1 MTNYVLY
8 LLILKNDTIKPKMT
22 QYSKDDVK
30 KKKRYIIGITV
41 QGFVFILNLIWSLH
55 EGVAAGTYTNI
66 LIQCS

>member
-8 LLILKNDTIKPKMT
+8 LLLKNDTIKPKMT
-22 QYSKDDVK
+22 QYSIDDV

-41 QGFVFILNLIWSLH
+41 RGFVSILNLIWSLH
-55 EGVAAGTYTNI
+55 EGVAAGTCTNI